1 MRTVQRNKRE
11 ISYALYSGVTDVVD
25 SEGNLTG
32 EQTITYATPV
42 TTRMNVS
49 GGRGRAEIELF
60 GVENPFT
67 HTVVTDDLTTPFDT
81 DTIWWFE
88 ANPLTDPHNFRCTG
102 VSRTINQV
110 VIALAELDVTHGE
123 PMPSA

>member
-11 ISYALYSGVTDVVD
+11 ISYALYSGVTDVTD

-67 HTVVTDDLTTPFDT
+67 HTVVTDDLTTPFNT
-81 DTIWWFE
+81 DTAWWLE
-88 ANPLTDPHNFRCTG
+88 ANPSTDPHNFRCTG
-102 VSRTINQV
+102 VSRTPNQV
-110 VIALAELDVTHGE
+110 VIALAEVEVSNPPVISG
-123 PMPSA
+123 

>member
-11 ISYALYSGVTDVVD
+11 ISYALYSGVQDVVD
-25 SEGNLTG
+25 SEGNYTG
-32 EQTITYATPV
+32 EQEVSYAKPV

-67 HTVVTDDLTTPFDT
+67 HTVVTDDLTTQFGT

-88 ANPLTDPHNFRCTG
+88 ANPATDPHNFRCTG
-102 VSRTINQV
+102 ISRTPNQV
-110 VIALAELDVTHGE
+110 VIALAEVEVSKPPVVSG
-123 PMPSA
+123 

>member
-1 MRTVQRNKRE
+1 MRTLQRNKRE
-11 ISYALYSGVTDVVD
+11 ISYALYSGVQDVVD
-25 SEGNLTG
+25 SEGNYTG
-32 EQTITYATPV
+32 EQEVSYATPV

-67 HTVVTDDLTTPFDT
+67 HTVVTDDLTTQFGT

-88 ANPLTDPHNFRCTG
+88 ANPATDPHNFRCTG
-102 VSRTINQV
+102 ISRTPNQV
-110 VIALAELDVTHGE
+110 VIALAEVEVSKPPVISG
-123 PMPSA
+123 

>member
-11 ISYALYSGVTDVVD
+11 ISYALYSGVQDVVD
-25 SEGNLTG
+25 SEGNYTG
-32 EQTITYATPV
+32 EQEVSYATPV

-67 HTVVTDDLTTPFDT
+67 HTVVTDDLTTQFGT

-88 ANPLTDPHNFRCTG
+88 ANPATDPHNFRCTG
-102 VSRTINQV
+102 ISRTPNQV
-110 VIALAELDVTHGE
+110 VIALAEVEVSKPPVVSG
-123 PMPSA
+123 

>member
-11 ISYALYSGVTDVVD
+11 ISYALYSGVQDVVD
-25 SEGNLTG
+25 SEGNYTG
-32 EQTITYATPV
+32 EQEVSYATPV

-67 HTVVTDDLTTPFDT
+67 HTVVTDDLTTQFGT

-88 ANPLTDPHNFRCTG
+88 ANPATDPHNFRCTG
-102 VSRTINQV
+102 VSRTPNQV
-110 VIALAELDVTHGE
+110 VIALAEVEVSKPPVVSG
-123 PMPSA
+123 

>member
-32 EQTITYATPV
+32 EQEITYATPV

-81 DTIWWFE
+81 DTAWWVN
-88 ANPLTDPHNFRCTG
+88 ADPATDPHNFRCTG

-110 VIALAELDVTHGE
+110 VIALAEVDRTHENDNG
-123 PMPSA
+123 